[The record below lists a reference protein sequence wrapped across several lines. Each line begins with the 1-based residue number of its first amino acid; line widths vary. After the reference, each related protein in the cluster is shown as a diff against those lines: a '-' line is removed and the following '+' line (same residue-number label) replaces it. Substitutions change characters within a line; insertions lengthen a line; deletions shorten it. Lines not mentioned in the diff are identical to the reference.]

1 MKFIRHMDQ
10 KDDIFQK
17 AFSLYQVSFPEKE
30 QRSLDDHIRALAD
43 PRFFCET
50 IWEGEQFCGLIFYW
64 ELSGFQYIEH
74 LAIEPSLRGSGIGS
88 RCLEEFCKRNQKIV

>member
-30 QRSLDDHIRALAD
+30 QRSWMTTSVR
-43 PRFFCET
+43 
-50 IWEGEQFCGLIFYW
+50 
-64 ELSGFQYIEH
+64 
-74 LAIEPSLRGSGIGS
+74 
-88 RCLEEFCKRNQKIV
+88 

>member
-1 MKFIRHMDQ
+1 PLLY
-10 KDDIFQK
+10 
-17 AFSLYQVSFPEKE
+17 ALSLHDALPIY
-30 QRSLDDHIRALAD
+30 HIRALAD

-88 RCLEEFCKRNQKIV
+88 RCLEEFCKRNQKIVLEIDRKSTRLNSTHVSI